1 MRRSVRGVS
10 AALSA
15 LREVLSLDSL
25 VFEQPFWIL
34 LAAFVALLALAAGWR
49 RPAAAFAWPAL
60 LEARAAGA
68 RSFDAARVGQAILRG
83 LTVVCLGAAIA
94 GPLRPGSI
102 TADTRRGLD
111 LLLVIDASGSMRA
124 LDAEVDGERRRRF
137 DLARE
142 AVSRFAVHRA
152 AEGDRV
158 GLVVFGDSAFTLCP
172 LTRDGDLL
180 AAALDRL
187 DAGIAGEATALGDAL
202 ALAVKRVRRSQPGA
216 GGATATPEPHAG
228 RVVVLLTD
236 GRANAGSV
244 PVDVA
249 GALARATGTRVHTVG
264 IGGSGEVP
272 MAGRSGGRSLQL
284 ERHDLDEETLRSLA
298 AASGGRYFAAQTSAS
313 LARVY
318 DDIDG
323 LERVERSAPPR
334 SSATPIPEPFLAV
347 AGLLLALEIGWARI
361 FFRRLP

>member
-1 MRRSVRGVS
+1 VS
-10 AALSA
+10 ALISTLLDGFAPG
-15 LREVLSLDSL
+15 SLM
-25 VFEQPFWIL
+25 FERPFWIP
-34 LAAFVALLALAAGWR
+34 LAGILGLIAFALGLR
-49 RPAAAFAWPAL
+49 RPDVAFAWPAL
-60 LEARAAGA
+60 VEARTAGA
-68 RSFDAARVGQAILRG
+68 RAFDATQASQALVRWLAIL
-83 LTVVCLGAAIA
+83 CLGFAIA

-102 TADTRRGLD
+102 TADTRHGLD
-111 LLLVIDASGSMRA
+111 MMLVVDASGSMRA

-158 GLVVFGDSAFTLCP
+158 GLVVFGDTAFTLCP
-172 LTRDGDLL
+172 LTRDGNLL
-180 AAALDRL
+180 ASALDRL
-187 DAGIAGEATALGDAL
+187 DVGIAGEATALGDSL
-202 ALAVKRVRRSQPGA
+202 ALAVKRVRRSQPDPGSGA
-216 GGATATPEPHAG
+216 SAAEPHAG

-249 GALARATGTRVHTVG
+249 GALARATGTRLHTVG
-264 IGGSGEVP
+264 IGSAGEVP
-272 MAGRSGGRSLQL
+272 MAGRTGGRSLQL

-298 AASGGRYFAAQTSAS
+298 AASGGRYFAARTSAD

-318 DDIDG
+318 DEIDG
-323 LERVERSAPPR
+323 LERIERKAPPR
-334 SSATPIPEPFLAV
+334 SSAEPVPERFLAA
-347 AGLLLALEIGWARI
+347 AGLLLMLEISWARI

>member
-1 MRRSVRGVS
+1 M
-10 AALSA
+10 SA
-15 LREVLSLDSL
+15 LWTALADGRPLDSVL
-25 VFEQPFWIL
+25 FEQPFWIP
-34 LAAFVALLALAAGWR
+34 LAALIALLAVAAGWR
-49 RPAAAFAWPAL
+49 RPEPAL
-60 LEARAAGA
+60 AWAALVEARAAGA
-68 RSFDAARVGQAILRG
+68 RSFDLARGGQAILRVLMG
-83 LTVVCLGAAIA
+83 ICLGAAVA
-94 GPLRPGSI
+94 GPLLPGSL

-111 LLLVIDASGSMRA
+111 LLLVLDASGSMRA
-124 LDAEVDGERRRRF
+124 LDAEVEGERRRRF

-152 AEGDRV
+152 AAGDRV

-172 LTRDGDLL
+172 LTRDGALL
-180 AAALDRL
+180 AASLERL

-202 ALAVKRVRRSQPGA
+202 ALAVKRVRGGSPEA
-216 GGATATPEPHAG
+216 GEAAPVSMEPQAG

-249 GALARATGTRVHTVG
+249 GALARTTGTRVHTVG
-264 IGGSGEVP
+264 IGGSGDVP

-298 AASGGRYFAAQTSAS
+298 RASGGRYFAAQSSAS
-313 LARVY
+313 LAGVY
-318 DDIDG
+318 DEIDG
-323 LERVERSAPPR
+323 LERVERAAPPR
-334 SSATPIPEPFLAV
+334 SSAHPVPEPFVAI
-347 AGLLLALEIGWARI
+347 AGLLLVLEIGWARI

>member
-1 MRRSVRGVS
+1 VS
-10 AALSA
+10 ALPEA
-15 LREVLSLDSL
+15 LREALAFGPLA
-25 VFEQPFWIL
+25 FEQPFWIPL
-34 LAAFVALLALAAGWR
+34 TAVLGLGAAALGWR

-60 LEARAAGA
+60 LEASAAGA
-68 RSFDAARVGQAILRG
+68 RSFDAPRVGQAILRG
-83 LTVVCLGAAIA
+83 LAVVCLGAAVA
-94 GPLRPGSI
+94 GPLLPGRI

-111 LLLVIDASGSMRA
+111 LLLVVDASGSMRA
-124 LDAEVDGERRRRF
+124 LDAEVAGERRRRF

-172 LTRDGDLL
+172 LTRDGELL

-202 ALAVKRVRRSQPGA
+202 ALAVKRVRRSQPDTEEA
-216 GGATATPEPHAG
+216 KATPEPHAG
-228 RVVVLLTD
+228 RVIVLLTD

-284 ERHDLDEETLRSLA
+284 ERHDLDDDTLRSLA
-298 AASGGRYFAAQTSAS
+298 RASGGQYFAARTSGS

-318 DDIDG
+318 DEIDG

-334 SSATPIPEPFLAV
+334 SSARPIPEPFLAA
-347 AGLLLALEIGWARI
+347 AGLLLTLEIGWARV
-361 FFRRLP
+361 FFRRVP